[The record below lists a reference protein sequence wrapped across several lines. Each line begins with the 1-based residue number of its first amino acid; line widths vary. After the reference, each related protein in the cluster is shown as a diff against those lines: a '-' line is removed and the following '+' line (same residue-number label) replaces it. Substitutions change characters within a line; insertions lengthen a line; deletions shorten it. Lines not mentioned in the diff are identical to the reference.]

1 MHHELIEYVWMVSVH
16 AKHVASLNKKNF
28 NMNKSLETILSYS
41 GFPSS
46 ISQEKNVWCSCADKF
61 ISWNVNGS
69 FPLYCVKRWYSA
81 PRNNAQGFFQTLH
94 SFVPVTG
101 VVESIPFDKPL
112 VPLELSPPLVND
124 DEDGKDKSLLIN
136 EELLDSL
143 PFKIGVKWLIDTC
156 SINDVPYRLKYHH
169 SNI

>member
-1 MHHELIEYVWMVSVH
+1 ML
-16 AKHVASLNKKNF
+16 VASLWIT
-28 NMNKSLETILSYS
+28 NKSLYIYSSILLSYS

-46 ISQEKNVWCSCADKF
+46 RSHEKNVWCSWADKF

-69 FPLYCVKRWYSA
+69 LPLYCTKRWYSA
-81 PRNNAQGFFQTLH
+81 PRNKAHGFFHTLH

-101 VVESIPFDKPL
+101 VVESIPFDDKEF
-112 VPLELSPPLVND
+112 VTLEFNPFIVVVVVD
-124 DEDGKDKSLLIN
+124 DDDDDKVIDDISLLFIK
-136 EELLDSL
+136 ELFDSF
-143 PFKIGVKWLIDTC
+143 PFKIGVKWLIETC